1 MQQELKKKQKQIEE
15 HSQNNFYLKET
26 LDKDNEELKN
36 KAEKMIQKLA
46 EQKLKI
52 NEQQEE
58 IVKKEEQVKKY
69 KVIQKILEEKLQ
81 NLQRDGHVVGAR
93 VSAQQ

>member
-1 MQQELKKKQKQIEE
+1 MKQLAVGGDKKFDSANKQDLQVLITQMQQELKKKQKQIDE
-15 HSQNNFYLKET
+15 HNQNNFYLKET

-52 NEQQEE
+52 NELQEDL
-58 IVKKEEQVKKY
+58 IKKEE
-69 KVIQKILEEKLQ
+69 
-81 NLQRDGHVVGAR
+81 
-93 VSAQQ
+93 

>member
-1 MQQELKKKQKQIEE
+1 MDIMKQLAVGGDKKFDSANKQDLQVLITQMQQELKKKQKQIDE
-15 HSQNNFYLKET
+15 HNQNNFYLKET

-52 NEQQEE
+52 NELQEDL
-58 IVKKEEQVKKY
+58 IKKEE
-69 KVIQKILEEKLQ
+69 
-81 NLQRDGHVVGAR
+81 
-93 VSAQQ
+93 